1 MGYNI
6 VEIICASGKRAHN
19 NEYYGKNEDIYM
31 NRKLTAAVLCCV
43 MAVLTACGGKDAKK
57 ETGETAAEAV
67 TEEAPAVEVYTP
79 AVHEEGKYY
88 VGIIQQS
95 GHDSLDR
102 ASQGFQDEL
111 RDLMGDDVEI
121 DYKVADGT
129 ELGCDVI
136 IDHFLQDKDDLI
148 MAGGTLA
155 LRRAY
160 NATKDVPI
168 VAAGI
173 TDFLIA
179 GGVSGVGEPGGN
191 VTGISDLPPM
201 QTQKDFL
208 LNVADGDTI
217 GIVYCSSE
225 VSSGFQVKLIKSYLD
240 DEGADYREYAFT
252 DDSGL
257 ESAVT
262 NACGECGTL
271 YLPNDDALAR
281 NMGIVKRISLE
292 KGTKVFASNE
302 SMCIDGALAAY
313 GIDYYE
319 MGKRTAE
326 MAYDV
331 MIYGIDKADEY
342 NNEDWEADD
351 YEERGD
357 ISKISIDRV
366 RDTANAYYNP
376 VIAEK
381 LGWTPNGSYTA
392 VEVED
397 DAGETAQSGT
407 N

>member
-1 MGYNI
+1 
-6 VEIICASGKRAHN
+6 
-19 NEYYGKNEDIYM
+19 M
-31 NRKLTAAVLCCV
+31 NRKLTAAILCCV
-43 MAVLTACGGKDAKK
+43 MAALTACGGKGDKK
-57 ETGETAAEAV
+57 AEESAAEAV
-67 TEEAPAVEVYTP
+67 TEEAAVVETYTP

-95 GHDSLDR
+95 PNEALSS

-111 RDLMGDDVEI
+111 KDLMGDDVEI

-129 ELGCDVI
+129 EPGCDVI

-148 MAGGTLA
+148 LAGGTLA
-155 LRRAY
+155 LKRAY

-168 VAAGI
+168 IGTGI
-173 TDFLIA
+173 TDFLLA
-179 GGVSGVGEPGGN
+179 GGVSSVGEPGGN

-201 QTQKDFL
+201 KTQEEFL

-217 GIVYCSSE
+217 GIVYCSE
-225 VSSGFQVKLIKSYLD
+225 EMNSGFQVKLMKSYLD
-240 DEGADYREYAFT
+240 DDGVDYKEYPFS
-252 DDSGL
+252 DESGV

-262 NACGECGTL
+262 
-271 YLPNDDALAR
+271 R
-281 NMGIVKRISLE
+281 NMGMITRVSLE
-292 KGTKVFASNE
+292 KGRKVFGSSE
-302 SMCIDGALAAY
+302 SMCRDGALAAY

-357 ISKISIDRV
+357 ISKISIDRM

-376 VIAEK
+376 VTAGK
-381 LGWTPNGSYTA
+381 LGWTPNGSYTE
-392 VEVED
+392 VEVE
-397 DAGETAQSGT
+397 AEETAAQSGT

>member
-1 MGYNI
+1 
-6 VEIICASGKRAHN
+6 
-19 NEYYGKNEDIYM
+19 M
-31 NRKLTAAVLCCV
+31 NRKLTAAILCCV
-43 MAVLTACGGKDAKK
+43 MAALTACGGKDAKK
-57 ETGETAAEAV
+57 ETEEKAAEAV
-67 TEEAPAVEVYTP
+67 TEEAAEVVETYTP

-95 GHDSLDR
+95 GHDALGR

-111 RDLMGDDVEI
+111 KDLMGDDVEI

-168 VAAGI
+168 VATGI

-179 GGVSGVGEPGGN
+179 GGVSSINEPGGN

-201 QTQKDFL
+201 QTQAEYL
-208 LNVADGDTI
+208 LNVAQGDTI
-217 GIVYCSSE
+217 GIVYCSNE
-225 VSSGFQVKLIKSYLD
+225 VNSGFQVKLIKGYLD
-240 DEGADYREYAFT
+240 DEGAEYREYAFT

-262 NACGECGTL
+262 KACEECGTL
-271 YLPNDDALAR
+271 YLPNDDSLAR
-281 NMGIVKRISLE
+281 NMSAVKRISLE

>member
-1 MGYNI
+1 MN
-6 VEIICASGKRAHN
+6 K
-19 NEYYGKNEDIYM
+19 YGKNEDIYM
-31 NRKLTAAVLCCV
+31 NRKLMAAVLCCA
-43 MAVLTACGGKDAKK
+43 MAALTACGGKDGKK
-57 ETGETAAEAV
+57 EAEDQAAKAA
-67 TEEAPAVEVYTP
+67 TEEAAVVETYTP

-95 GHDSLDR
+95 GHEALNL
-102 ASQGFQDEL
+102 ASQGFQDEIK
-111 RDLMGDDVEI
+111 DLMGDDVEI
-121 DYKVADGT
+121 DYQVADGT

-148 MAGGTLA
+148 LAGGTLA
-155 LRRAY
+155 LRRTY

-168 VAAGI
+168 VGTGI

-179 GGVSGVGEPGGN
+179 GGVSSVNEPGEN

-201 QTQKDFL
+201 QTQKDYL

-217 GIVYCSSE
+217 GIVYCSEE
-225 VSSGFQVKLIKSYLD
+225 VNSGFQVKLMKSYLD
-240 DEGADYREYAFT
+240 DAGADYKEYTFT

-262 NACGECGTL
+262 NACSECGTL
-271 YLPNDDALAR
+271 YLPNDDALSR
-281 NMGIVKRISLE
+281 NMSTVKRISLE

-302 SMCIDGALAAY
+302 SMCKDGALAAY

-319 MGKRTAE
+319 MGRRTAE
-326 MAYDV
+326 FAYDV

-357 ISKISIDRV
+357 ISKISIDRM
-366 RDTANAYYNP
+366 RDTASAYYNP
-376 VIAEK
+376 VIAEQ
-381 LGWTPNGSYTA
+381 LGWTPNGSYAA
-392 VEVED
+392 VEVEEPVKEQ
-397 DAGETAQSGT
+397 AEEPTEEPTEGAAQSGT
-407 N
+407 D

>member
-1 MGYNI
+1 M
-6 VEIICASGKRAHN
+6 N
-19 NEYYGKNEDIYM
+19 NYGKNEDIYM
-31 NRKLTAAVLCCV
+31 NRKLMAAVLCCV
-43 MAVLTACGGKDAKK
+43 MATLTACGGKGGKK
-57 ETGETAAEAV
+57 EAENKAAEAAS
-67 TEEAPAVEVYTP
+67 EEAAVVETYTP

-95 GHDSLDR
+95 GNEALSL
-102 ASQGFQDEL
+102 ASRGFQEEIK
-111 RDLMGDDVEI
+111 DLMGDHVEV
-121 DYKVADGT
+121 DYQVADGT
-129 ELGCDVI
+129 ELGCDI
-136 IDHFLQDKDDLI
+136 IVDHFLQDKDDLI
-148 MAGGTLA
+148 LAGGTLA

-160 NATKDVPI
+160 NATKDIP
-168 VAAGI
+168 
-173 TDFLIA
+173 
-179 GGVSGVGEPGGN
+179 
-191 VTGISDLPPM
+191 
-201 QTQKDFL
+201 TQKDYL

-217 GIVYCSSE
+217 GIVYCSEE
-225 VSSGFQVKLIKSYLD
+225 VSSGFQVKLMKSYLD
-240 DEGADYREYAFT
+240 DAGVDYKEYTFT

-271 YLPNDDALAR
+271 YLPNDDALSR
-281 NMGIVKRISLE
+281 NMSAVKRISLE

-302 SMCIDGALAAY
+302 SMCKDGALAAY

-326 MAYDV
+326 VAYDV

-357 ISKISIDRV
+357 ISKISIDRM

-381 LGWTPNGSYTA
+381 LGWTPNGSYTE
-392 VEVED
+392 VEVE
-397 DAGETAQSGT
+397 AEAPAEAAAPAETAAQSGT

>member
-1 MGYNI
+1 MHPAKG
-6 VEIICASGKRAHN
+6 VHN

-31 NRKLTAAVLCCV
+31 NRKLTAAILCCV
-43 MAVLTACGGKDAKK
+43 MAALTACGGKGDKK
-57 ETGETAAEAV
+57 AAEENAAEAV
-67 TEEAPAVEVYTP
+67 TEEAVVETYTP

-95 GHDSLDR
+95 GNDALNS

-111 RDLMGDDVEI
+111 KDLMGDDVEI

-129 ELGCDVI
+129 ELGCDII
-136 IDHFLQDKDDLI
+136 IDHFLQDKDDLLL
-148 MAGGTLA
+148 AGGTLA
-155 LRRAY
+155 LKRAY
-160 NATKDVPI
+160 NATKEVPI
-168 VAAGI
+168 IGTGI
-173 TDFLIA
+173 TDFLLT
-179 GGVSGVGEPGGN
+179 GGVSSVGEPGGN

-201 QTQKDFL
+201 KSQEEFL

-217 GIVYCSSE
+217 GIVYCSE
-225 VSSGFQVKLIKSYLD
+225 EMNSGFQVKLMKSYLD
-240 DEGADYREYAFT
+240 DDGVEYKEYPFR

-262 NACGECGTL
+262 KACEECGTL
-271 YLPNDDALAR
+271 YLPNDDALSR
-281 NMGIVKRISLE
+281 NMAAVKRISLE
-292 KGTKVFASNE
+292 KGTKVFGSTE
-302 SMCIDGALAAY
+302 SMCRDGALAAY

-357 ISKISIDRV
+357 ISKISIERM

-376 VIAEK
+376 VIAGK
-381 LGWTPNGSYTA
+381 LGWTPNGSYTE

-397 DAGETAQSGT
+397 APEAAVQGGT

>member
-1 MGYNI
+1 
-6 VEIICASGKRAHN
+6 
-19 NEYYGKNEDIYM
+19 M
-31 NRKLTAAVLCCV
+31 NRKLTAAILCCV
-43 MAVLTACGGKDAKK
+43 MAALTACGGKDAKK
-57 ETGETAAEAV
+57 ETEEKAAEAV
-67 TEEAPAVEVYTP
+67 TEEAAEVVETYTP

-95 GHDSLDR
+95 GHDALGR

-111 RDLMGDDVEI
+111 KDLMGDDVEI

-179 GGVSGVGEPGGN
+179 GGVSSVNEPGGN

-201 QTQKDFL
+201 QTQAEYL
-208 LNVADGDTI
+208 LNVAQGDTI
-217 GIVYCSSE
+217 GIVYCSNE
-225 VSSGFQVKLIKSYLD
+225 VNSGFQVKLIKGYLD
-240 DEGADYREYAFT
+240 DEGAEYREYAFA

-262 NACGECGTL
+262 KACEECGTL
-271 YLPNDDALAR
+271 YLPNDDSLAR
-281 NMGIVKRISLE
+281 NMSAVKRISLE

>member
-1 MGYNI
+1 
-6 VEIICASGKRAHN
+6 
-19 NEYYGKNEDIYM
+19 M
-31 NRKLTAAVLCCV
+31 NRKLTAAILCCV
-43 MAVLTACGGKDAKK
+43 MAALTACGGKDAKK
-57 ETGETAAEAV
+57 ETEEKAAEAV
-67 TEEAPAVEVYTP
+67 TEEAAEVVETYTP

-95 GHDSLDR
+95 GHDALGR

-111 RDLMGDDVEI
+111 KDLMGDDVEI

-168 VAAGI
+168 VATGI

-179 GGVSGVGEPGGN
+179 GGVSSVNEPGGN

-201 QTQKDFL
+201 QTQAEYL
-208 LNVADGDTI
+208 LNVAQGDTI
-217 GIVYCSSE
+217 GIVYCSNE
-225 VSSGFQVKLIKSYLD
+225 VNSGFQVKLIKGYLD
-240 DEGADYREYAFT
+240 DEGAEYREYAFT

-262 NACGECGTL
+262 KACEECGTL
-271 YLPNDDALAR
+271 YLPNDDSLAR
-281 NMGIVKRISLE
+281 NMSAVKRISLE